1 MSPACRQ
8 TYCKTLLQ
16 NAGNLFNIGLL
27 KNKRFKSE
35 TNVCIHP
42 MTAAIEFHRV
52 TKRFAGENGV
62 LAVSDV
68 SLRIATQEVVSIIGP
83 SGCGKST
90 LLNIGAGL
98 AKATSGE
105 VLVGG
110 EKVTGPNKHVAFMLQ
125 KDLLMP
131 WRSIAQN
138 IEFGLEL
145 RGIPAAQRTAISAKL
160 IAQCRLSGFADSYP
174 HQLSGGM
181 RQRAALA
188 RTLAVDPDV
197 LLMDEPFS
205 ALDAQTKMILQADLA
220 RTIADEGKT
229 VLFITHDLVE
239 AVALSDRILVMSER
253 PGTIIDNIIV
263 DLPDRNNPMQR
274 RKHPEVG
281 QYVGRLM
288 ELLKLDAQTQVH

>member
-1 MSPACRQ
+1 
-8 TYCKTLLQ
+8 
-16 NAGNLFNIGLL
+16 
-27 KNKRFKSE
+27 
-35 TNVCIHP
+35 

-52 TKRFAGENGV
+52 SKRFTGKPLSKNAQDKAQAVAESGV
-62 LAVSDV
+62 LAVTDV
-68 SLRIATQEVVSIIGP
+68 TLRIATQEVVSIIGP

-90 LLNIGAGL
+90 LLNIGSGL
-98 AKATSGE
+98 AMPTSGE

-131 WRSIAQN
+131 WRTIAQN

-145 RGIPAAQRTAISAKL
+145 RGVSAAQRKTVSDKL
-160 IAQCRLSGFADSYP
+160 IAQCRLTGFAASYP

-220 RTIADEGKT
+220 RTIASEGKT

-239 AVALSDRILVMSER
+239 AVALSDRILVMSAR
-253 PGTIIDNIIV
+253 PGTIIEDIKV
-263 DLPDRNNPMQR
+263 DLPDRDNPMQR

-281 QYVGRLM
+281 HYVGRLM
-288 ELLKLDAQTQVH
+288 ELLQLDAQTPVH

>member
-1 MSPACRQ
+1 MA
-8 TYCKTLLQ
+8 
-16 NAGNLFNIGLL
+16 
-27 KNKRFKSE
+27 
-35 TNVCIHP
+35 
-42 MTAAIEFHRV
+42 AAIEFHRV
-52 TKRFAGENGV
+52 SKRFTSKAGAADASGV
-62 LAVSDV
+62 LAVTEIT
-68 SLRIATQEVVSIIGP
+68 LRIAKHEVVSIIGP

-90 LLNIGAGL
+90 LLNIGSGL
-98 AKATSGE
+98 AKPTSGD
-105 VLVGG
+105 VMVAG
-110 EKVTGPNKHVAFMLQ
+110 EKVNGPNKHVAFMLQ

-131 WRSIAQN
+131 WRTIAQN

-145 RGIPAAQRTAISAKL
+145 RGIPTAQRKAISDKL
-160 IAQCRLSGFADSYP
+160 IAQCRLTGFAANYP

-220 RTIADEGKT
+220 RTIATEGKT

-239 AVALSDRILVMSER
+239 AVALSDRILVMSAR
-253 PGTIIDNIIV
+253 PGTIVEDIKV
-263 DLPDRNNPMQR
+263 ELPDRDNPMQR

-281 QYVGRLM
+281 QYLSRLM
-288 ELLKLDAQTQVH
+288 DLLKLDAQTQVH